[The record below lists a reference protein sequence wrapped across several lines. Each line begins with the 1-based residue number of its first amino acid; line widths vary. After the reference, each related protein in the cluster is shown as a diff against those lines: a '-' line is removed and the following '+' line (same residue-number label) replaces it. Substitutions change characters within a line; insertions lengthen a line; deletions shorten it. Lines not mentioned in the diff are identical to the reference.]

1 MWLTRLALRNPVL
14 ILMLTLA
21 TVLLGLTALYRL
33 SVDLFPNVN
42 FPVLRIIPFYPGA
55 GPKDIE
61 RSITYPI
68 EKAVSGI
75 TGVEHIESNSRE
87 GVSSVSVFLN
97 WGANNDAAMVE
108 AANHIQQIINT
119 LPSGVQIP
127 FIIKFDLANFPVC
140 AISVSGGGLDERG
153 LFDLS
158 YNTIEPQI
166 EQLAGVASAS
176 VNGGKVRQITAS
188 LDRERMASMGISML
202 DVVSAINGANLIEPA
217 GWIKAG
223 EHQYRVSTNAQF
235 RVVDRIADV
244 VVKAPG
250 GIPVTVGNLG
260 QVIDGYE
267 QQSNI
272 VRVNGG
278 RGVFLSV
285 TKQPGTNTVQIVDEV
300 KNTLRHLI
308 GVPPGVS
315 LKMVFDQSIY
325 IRESISS
332 LRREALQ
339 GAFLALLVIL
349 LFIQSLR
356 GTVIISLAIP
366 LSILATFLLLYL
378 TGQTLNIF
386 SLGGIALAVGR
397 MVDDSIVELENIS
410 RHFSLQGVNR
420 TSVLKAAAEVRMP
433 VLASTIT
440 TIIVFLPTAF
450 VGGVGKILFMPTA
463 VAVTCSLT
471 ASYLVSTTVTPLLC
485 LRFVRPEHEAHQEHR
500 RFSGIARVCRRA
512 IELLEHGYHRSLE
525 AALRH
530 RWAVMTAV
538 GLSVVSAF
546 IVARHVG
553 AEFFPVSDEGQF
565 QIQVRAPIG
574 TRVEE
579 TERIVIG
586 IENEIRRAIPAP
598 WIDRIVSNIGLLTT
612 AGRNSGGGGFTP
624 NTGPHSA
631 YIQIN
636 LVDSDKRSESV
647 DSILARLRPQLERDF
662 PAVRLYMDP
671 GGLISHVLNFGYGAA
686 IDVQELGY
694 DLPTAAA
701 VAKQVARV
709 MRNTPGLADVQ
720 IGREENFPE
729 FDINLDRQKAALAG
743 IYEYSASHLILD
755 STNGSTQS
763 PSIYIDPRTGNEYN
777 IVAQYQNRFNSHYDD
792 LGETFLTNPLAAG
805 DESRNQGVVR
815 LSTIASIEPGAG
827 PLEIDRRYLQRVI
840 DITGNPVG
848 RDLGSIATSLEA
860 DFAAMRLPPG
870 FTVQLGGQIAKQR
883 ETFRS
888 LAYAALLAL
897 MLVYMVL
904 ASQFHS
910 LMDPFIIMFSVPLG
924 LVGVMW
930 ALFLTNTRFSTTAF
944 MGVIMMVGIVVSN
957 GVLLIHYANLLR
969 EEGEE
974 LHRAVIQAAVVRL
987 RPILMTTVATLA
999 GLLPMAIGLAVGSEA
1014 NVPLARTVIGGLT
1027 VSTALTLFFVPALYT
1042 SIEERHERRQ
1052 RRRNAAG

>member
-21 TVLLGLTALYRL
+21 TILLGLTALDRL

-42 FPVLRIIPFYPGA
+42 FPVLLIVTYYPGA

-97 WGANNDAAMVE
+97 WGADNDAAMVE

-127 FIIKFDLANFPVC
+127 FIIKFDLANFPIC

-202 DVVSAINGANLIEPA
+202 DVVGAINGANLIEPA

-223 EHQYRVSTNAQF
+223 NRQYRVSTNAQF
-235 RVVDRIADV
+235 KVVDRIADV

-250 GIPVTVGNLG
+250 GVPITVGNLG
-260 QVIDGYE
+260 HVIDGYE
-267 QQSNI
+267 PQSNI
-272 VRVNGG
+272 VRVNGA

-300 KNTLRHLI
+300 KNAMRHLV

-315 LKMVFDQSIY
+315 LRMVFDQSIY

-410 RHFSLQGVNR
+410 RHFSLYGINR
-420 TSVLKAAAEVRMP
+420 QSVLKAAAEVRMP

-440 TIIVFLPTAF
+440 TVIVFLPTAF
-450 VGGVGKILFMPTA
+450 VSGVGKILFMPTA

-485 LRFVRPEHEAHQEHR
+485 LHFVRPEHEAHQEHR
-500 RFSGIARVCRRA
+500 RFSGIARFCRRA
-512 IELLEHGYHRSLE
+512 IELLEQGYRRSLE
-525 AALRH
+525 AALSH
-530 RWAVMTAV
+530 RWVVMTAV

-546 IVARHVG
+546 VVARHVG

-565 QIQVRAPIG
+565 QIRVRAPIG

-586 IENEIRRAIPAP
+586 IEDEIRRAIPAQ

-612 AGRNSGGGGFTP
+612 AGRSSGGGFTP

-636 LVDSDKRSESV
+636 LVDADKRSESV
-647 DSILARLRPQLERDF
+647 DSILARLRPRLEHDF
-662 PAVRLYMDP
+662 PEVRLYMDP
-671 GGLISHVLNFGYGAA
+671 GGLVSHVLNFGYGAA

-701 VAKQVARV
+701 LAKRVARV

-729 FDINLDRQKAALAG
+729 FDINVDRQKAALAG

-777 IVAQYQNRFNSHYDD
+777 IVAQYQDRFNSHYDD
-792 LGETFLTNPLAAG
+792 LGETFLTNPLAVG

-848 RDLGSIATSLEA
+848 RDLGSIAASLER
-860 DFAAMRLPPG
+860 DFAAMKLPAG

-888 LAYAALLAL
+888 LAYAAVLAL

-969 EEGEE
+969 EDGEE
-974 LHRAVIQAAVVRL
+974 LHRAVIHASVVRL

-1042 SIEERHERRQ
+1042 SIEERHERR
-1052 RRRNAAG
+1052 RRRRDA